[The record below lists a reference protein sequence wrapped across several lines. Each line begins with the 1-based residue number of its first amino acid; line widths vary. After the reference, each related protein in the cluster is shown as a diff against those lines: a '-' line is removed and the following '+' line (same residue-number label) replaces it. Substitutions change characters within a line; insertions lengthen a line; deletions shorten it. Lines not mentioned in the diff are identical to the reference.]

1 MPAKLPKPCFKC
13 LRVNN
18 SEKNYGK
25 RVMLEHNTSP
35 GPKRQAR
42 CSLFIKGSA
51 MEQQTLM
58 TRCYSMKIGINTYFF
73 KFPASGSGQ
82 YLLHL
87 LQALAEVDQENEY
100 ILLGPQPISEKTGT
114 LTKFPSV
121 VTPVPG
127 LARHN
132 ASIENLM
139 WEQFTA
145 PSAARKAGVDLF
157 HIPYFAPP
165 FFPRT
170 PGVITIH
177 DVIPLRLPQYRT
189 DPKMKAYL
197 QLITRAAHK
206 ATLIITISQ
215 HAKHDII
222 DALKLPAERIRVIYE
237 AAGDEDQPINDS
249 EVLAKMRARYGLNDR
264 YILYLGGL
272 DLRKNVPQL
281 VRAFAHLYQQM
292 GDPKLQLMIAG
303 KPDKLGRALF
313 PDPRPVAADLG
324 ITDHIVYRFI
334 EEEDKPAIYSGASV
348 FVFPS
353 LYEGF
358 GLPPLEA
365 MSCGAPVVCS
375 NRTSLPEVV
384 GDAALTV
391 DPENV
396 QELVAAMRRVLTDN
410 ELQADLRQRSLQRA
424 AMFNWRKTASE
435 TLAVYEETLARAK
448 TKKK

>member
-1 MPAKLPKPCFKC
+1 
-13 LRVNN
+13 
-18 SEKNYGK
+18 
-25 RVMLEHNTSP
+25 
-35 GPKRQAR
+35 
-42 CSLFIKGSA
+42 
-51 MEQQTLM
+51 
-58 TRCYSMKIGINTYFF
+58 MKIGMNTYFF

-87 LQALAEVDQENEY
+87 LQALVEVDQENEY
-100 ILLGPQPISEKTGT
+100 ILLGPHSIPPE
-114 LTKFPSV
+114 TKSHIKFHHIV
-121 VTPVPG
+121 KPVPG
-127 LARHN
+127 TARHN

-145 PSAARKAGVDLF
+145 PSTALKAGVDLL
-157 HIPYFAPP
+157 HVPYFAPP

-170 PGVITIH
+170 PIVVTIH

-215 HAKHDII
+215 HAKQDMI

-237 AAGDEDQPINDS
+237 AAGDEYQPITDS
-249 EVLAKMRARYGLNDR
+249 EVMANMRARYGLNDR

-272 DLRKNVPQL
+272 DQRKNVPQL

-292 GDPKLQLMIAG
+292 GDPNLQLLIAG
-303 KPDKLGRALF
+303 NSDKLGGPLF

-324 ITDHIVYRFI
+324 MANQIIYRFI
-334 EEEDKPAIYSGASV
+334 EEEDKPSIYSGASV

-358 GLPPLEA
+358 GLTFA
-365 MSCGAPVVCS
+365 TRGS
-375 NRTSLPEVV
+375 
-384 GDAALTV
+384 
-391 DPENV
+391 
-396 QELVAAMRRVLTDN
+396 RRC
-410 ELQADLRQRSLQRA
+410 RH
-424 AMFNWRKTASE
+424 
-435 TLAVYEETLARAK
+435 
-448 TKKK
+448 